1 MFIFNGL
8 FRIETNVRY
17 RSVKNCFV
25 EKWTVLKCNVFIFM
39 CDVVNRGELS
49 WDLLYSIG
57 VTWNEMQC
65 FIFAVALWVELTS
78 VGVTCNVRMY
88 GVMNRDDSTW
98 NEMFYII
105 FKLMCSV
112 LMWADVSRNEI
123 YWPEMKCN
131 VYIQEE
137 RRKDEIWFVLF
148 WDEMQWNVMFK
159 IIFNPCC
166 EVWRCGLSWWEKSWN
181 EMLCIKLIIRYS
193 LLRRRYPSSAHI
205 PCNPRWWT
213 DMSKSW

>member
-1 MFIFNGL
+1 MWRSELFWNAMFL
-8 FRIETNVRY
+8 Y
-17 RSVKNCFV
+17 SVWCR
-25 EKWTVLKCNVFIFM
+25 EPC
-39 CDVVNRGELS
+39 
-49 WDLLYSIG
+49 SIG

-148 WDEMQWNVMFK
+148 WDEMQWNVQ
-159 IIFNPCC
+159 IILYSVLWGVTMWP
-166 EVWRCGLSWWEKSWN
+166 ELMRKELEWN
-181 EMLCIKLIIRYS
+181 VMYQT
-193 LLRRRYPSSAHI
+193 HH
-205 PCNPRWWT
+205 
-213 DMSKSW
+213 